1 MTTLTAFGISLEVP
15 DGWEA
20 RAFVHRGGEP
30 TLHLASFPLPHS
42 DGDFGTTAT
51 ARMPVASL
59 FLALTEYSLT
69 PAELARGLF
78 AHGPPRRLAAEHFSD
93 RALIRPAAGQLGLQR
108 FFSAA
113 GRGFCLYV
121 VTRSA
126 GEARLDALNKV
137 LASIDYGARPAAST
151 ARA

>member
-1 MTTLTAFGISLEVP
+1 MTRLTAFGISLDVP
-15 DGWEA
+15 RGWEA
-20 RAFVHRGGEP
+20 RAFVHHGGEP
-30 TLHLASFPLPHS
+30 TIHLASFALPHS

-51 ARMPVASL
+51 AAMPPDSL
-59 FLALTEYSLT
+59 FVALTEYALS
-69 PAELARGLF
+69 PAELGRGLF
-78 AHGPPRRLAAEHFSD
+78 AHAPPTRLATEDFGD

-126 GEARLDALNKV
+126 GESRLRALNDAL
-137 LASIDYGARPAAST
+137 ASLDYGARPAAST
-151 ARA
+151 ART